1 MSNICQALTSVRRGA
16 RSGSGGGVVP
26 QGGRADGPKGDD
38 PPGRLLP
45 RGAGRAARHARRRA
59 PLPSGRTVHM
69 WCFWFFP
76 RSVSYLLPLSAL
88 SYVSIMSPL
97 SYRLSHTAS
106 LISSL
111 SHLSQVSPLPLIS
124 LLSLSC
130 LSSLSDISSFS
141 FLSCSLS
148 STKLAGELSGL
159 IDTLVSAENNVT
171 WYVRPW
177 RAAAERGHARGQHA
191 FAMCCALGQGTA
203 QAGSFAYTPGAYTR
217 PLLSST

>member
-1 MSNICQALTSVRRGA
+1 
-16 RSGSGGGVVP
+16 VV
-26 QGGRADGPKGDD
+26 
-38 PPGRLLP
+38 LLV
-45 RGAGRAARHARRRA
+45 
-59 PLPSGRTVHM
+59 LPSLSLLS
-69 WCFWFFP
+69 P
-76 RSVSYLLPLSAL
+76 SSLRSLLRI
-88 SYVSIMSPL
+88 YHV
-97 SYRLSHTAS
+97 AS
-106 LISSL
+106 LISPLSHRLSYLFPISPLSSL
-111 SHLSQVSPLPLIS
+111 SSPSHIS
-124 LLSLSC
+124 PLSLSC